1 MSGAGECARICLDL
15 GVYLLGV
22 IAPADRAMV
31 NGHLASCPRCR
42 DELAGLAA
50 LPALLRKVPLAA
62 VRYAPQPWG
71 TELEA
76 SVSGVPPGTACQ
88 IWATTA
94 SGHHA
99 AAGGWT
105 VTRADPHAW
114 YPASVPF
121 PAATLDSFDVTAH
134 GTVLVT
140 ISLHPVTRPTP
151 GQARPRA
158 GPARQPPQPRSR
170 CRRPGSPASPH
181 GAASRPAAANPA
193 ARAAEAHLPAAA
205 CARRRRSTA
214 RHRSEAAGAAGR
226 TLPTLITERDGHSE
240 RLHMRR
246 RAEYLLRQPR
256 PPCSRDEYG

>member
-1 MSGAGECARICLDL
+1 MSGAGECARIRLDL

-76 SVSGVPPGTACQ
+76 SISGVPPGTACQ

-151 GQARPRA
+151 AQARPRS
-158 GPARQPPQPRSR
+158 GPPRAAPRSGHR
-170 CRRPGSPASPH
+170 RTRWRLPAPASPAQSPGRRPGRLADH
-181 GAASRPAAANPA
+181 
-193 ARAAEAHLPAAA
+193 ARAYPIGARKGCSAGSAKPCRRAMR
-205 CARRRRSTA
+205 CSRCQIARR
-214 RHRSEAAGAAGR
+214 
-226 TLPTLITERDGHSE
+226 
-240 RLHMRR
+240 
-246 RAEYLLRQPR
+246 QP
-256 PPCSRDEYG
+256 